1 MIKNIFFVI
10 FMAIVLSGCGVAAV
24 AEGSNNRAKL
34 MQINIGDSK
43 DQLLKVMGN
52 PELREAYPEGEVWL
66 YYTGTGFGYNHK
78 TPVVIVNG
86 KIVGWGDNYYDR
98 VIKKKIDLN
107 VTTNK

>member
-10 FMAIVLSGCGVAAV
+10 FMAIVLSGCVSAV
-24 AEGSNNRAKL
+24 SNNRAKL

-66 YYTGTGFGYNHK
+66 YYTGTGLGHDKK